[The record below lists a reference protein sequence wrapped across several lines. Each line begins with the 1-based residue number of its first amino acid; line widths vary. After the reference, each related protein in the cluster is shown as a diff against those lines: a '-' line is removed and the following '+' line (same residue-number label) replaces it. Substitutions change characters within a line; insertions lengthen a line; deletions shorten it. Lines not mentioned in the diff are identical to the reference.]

1 MNKKF
6 NILYTLLFVFAI
18 SCGFQPILKK
28 NTIDFKINEINSS
41 GEKRINYILIN
52 NLKSLNKAK
61 DYSKV
66 YDLNIVSKKTRE
78 ISSKDTRGNAKTFRL
93 NLIIEIKVY
102 TNKELKTTEI
112 FNKSFNYNNIDSK
125 FELSQYEEIVINNL
139 LRNITQEFLIKL
151 QTF

>member
-66 YDLNIVSKKTRE
+66 YDLNIVSKK
-78 ISSKDTRGNAKTFRL
+78 
-93 NLIIEIKVY
+93 
-102 TNKELKTTEI
+102 NK
-112 FNKSFNYNNIDSK
+112 
-125 FELSQYEEIVINNL
+125 
-139 LRNITQEFLIKL
+139 RNII
-151 QTF
+151 